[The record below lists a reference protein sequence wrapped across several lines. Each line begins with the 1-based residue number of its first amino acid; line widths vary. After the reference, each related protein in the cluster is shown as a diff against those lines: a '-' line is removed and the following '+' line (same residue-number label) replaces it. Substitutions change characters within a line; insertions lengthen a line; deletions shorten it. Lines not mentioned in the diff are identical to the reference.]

1 MSVANVY
8 DRMPKMCVWGPELS
22 GWSVLVAAGFMKT
35 ALTLLCVLQM
45 EKKSCAL
52 FVLFS
57 LSTVGAICMSV
68 CLTVNDNSIINDKN

>member
-1 MSVANVY
+1 M
-8 DRMPKMCVWGPELS
+8 
-22 GWSVLVAAGFMKT
+22 AAGFMKT

-57 LSTVGAICMSV
+57 FSTVGAIYIVHPSFSMFNCQ
-68 CLTVNDNSIINDKN
+68 